1 MNSHSSGTGGSL
13 PGWKEIPLWRGF
25 TYSPWGHKEWDW
37 TEWGTLF
44 TFTSQSTGGV
54 QLVPFLQFR
63 GGQGIA
69 FLSLSTSLPVCR
81 YGLSEQRGVPFFW
94 SSLPALD
101 YLSECGHCSNF
112 PSYGASLPI
121 QWMSDSWKA
130 KDLRHICFLLRSHP
144 LRDDR
149 WHPGPGLSWKLL
161 FIVWLLQMAGG
172 TRPYPKDLIL
182 LKCVSLLSTTVYTGK
197 FNVLVKHFI
206 YKKLIYSHK

>member
-1 MNSHSSGTGGSL
+1 MLSSRACLPRIWEHVLGTRPLVLMPGPSCPDPVASL
-13 PGWKEIPLWRGF
+13 PDLGGTPWTASHEFPFQWYWWLTFWVERNTSLKRLHLQSMGSQRG
-25 TYSPWGHKEWDW
+25 GQ
-37 TEWGTLF
+37 TLF

-121 QWMSDSWKA
+121 QWMSDS
-130 KDLRHICFLLRSHP
+130 
-144 LRDDR
+144 
-149 WHPGPGLSWKLL
+149 
-161 FIVWLLQMAGG
+161 
-172 TRPYPKDLIL
+172 
-182 LKCVSLLSTTVYTGK
+182 
-197 FNVLVKHFI
+197 
-206 YKKLIYSHK
+206 